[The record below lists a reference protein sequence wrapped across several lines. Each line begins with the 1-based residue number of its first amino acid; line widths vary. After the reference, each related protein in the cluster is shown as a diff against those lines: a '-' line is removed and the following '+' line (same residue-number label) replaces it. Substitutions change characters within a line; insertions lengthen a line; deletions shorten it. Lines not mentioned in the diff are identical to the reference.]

1 MSWPKSPANTPLSD
15 YLSVKRHL
23 RRLDSVLLVLLLVHA
38 SGNLAQAQDLQPVG
52 RQSLNELKVQ
62 LSAPERRW
70 LAQKRVLVVGVTE
83 EPLPPYRIFTENHQF
98 EGLMADYLATLQRR
112 LGVTIRLR
120 TFATRDAMY
129 DALRDGRI
137 DMVNNVSRLMAK
149 SQQFNL
155 SAPYILTELA
165 LFSEAG
171 DLREYSSRDGKTR
184 IAFSNP
190 MVLALFK
197 STGGTGRFQHYASE
211 FQAMASVMT
220 GENDVFLGD
229 TLATHYLSSQLF
241 SSQLVI
247 NQSATLPDI
256 EVGFGIRPGDDVLK
270 GILDRALGGLTRC
283 QIINAQHFWGDIEDC
298 NPTDFRNR
306 LTSAERAWLERAST
320 VKLAVSEDLAPYA
333 FFNSR
338 GRFNGVASDVL
349 DIIRRKAGIH
359 FEIQRVSSIREAN
372 ELLSQGRM
380 TLSILPE
387 TPPSSLPY
395 LHTRPLTSAPYL
407 FVQRQD
413 ETRDASDQNT
423 HAVVAVAD
431 GYIDRRM
438 LGNQYPNLV
447 FKQTETMG
455 EAFKL
460 VREGDAD
467 MVLAPANVARY
478 YLSYKYE
485 NSLKIGGVFAGPGV
499 RIVFAAPQDQAV
511 FISILDKA
519 MLGISPRE
527 NLQIIGRWRANSATD
542 DRYWEGIASYIRHSF
557 EALGLML
564 IIAGALIF
572 AQRRRIRRKRLDL
585 QQRQR
590 LLDELQDAKESAD
603 RASRAKTVFLATMS
617 HEIRTPLNAILGML
631 ELVLTRKG
639 DAELNDQS
647 LHIAY
652 ESATGLLA
660 LIGDILDISRIESGK
675 LVLTPEPMCMKT
687 LLESVGNVFSGL
699 ARQKHLR
706 LCMHIDPLAA
716 QQVWGDALKIK
727 QIVSNLLSNAIK
739 FTDRGSVELTCSVQ
753 AVDHFKLRFEVSVTD
768 SGVGIP
774 AAQLDLV
781 FKPFYLVEGVIGDA
795 NSGAGLGLAISHSLC
810 ELMQGK
816 LQARS
821 EMGKGTTMRFSLELD
836 RVIVD
841 TATLPG
847 TSEISVRQADEL
859 FTVLIVED
867 HLPSQYLLVQQISYL
882 GHRPLTA
889 SNGLEGLAV
898 WSEQD
903 IDIVITDCNM
913 PEMDGI
919 ELTRAIRRL
928 EQGRGLKPCRIIG
941 LTADAQPAVQ
951 RACGDAGMDRVLAK
965 PTNLAAL
972 NQLIPMFGDSQ
983 SQASERPSWKSD
995 IRARLAEQ
1003 VTLSNQHEADALR
1016 QALAA
1021 QDLPATR
1028 RIAHK
1033 LKGTAYLLNHQALL
1047 EHCVELEEQ
1056 AAQELADNVAQ
1067 TGLAL
1072 LACLDGIN
1080 STLAQP

>member
-1 MSWPKSPANTPLSD
+1 MSFDCLC
-15 YLSVKRHL
+15 VKVL
-23 RRLDSVLLVLLLVHA
+23 RVKFVSLVLLLLHVW
-38 SGNLAQAQDLQPVG
+38 STPLQAEDLQPVG
-52 RQSLNELKVQ
+52 RQSLDELKVQ
-62 LSAPERRW
+62 LTGPERQW
-70 LAQKRVLVVGVTE
+70 LAHKQVLVVGVTE
-83 EPLPPYRIFTENHQF
+83 EPLPPYRIFSENHQF
-98 EGLMADYLATLQRR
+98 EGLMADYLAALQQQ
-112 LGVTIRLR
+112 LGVPVRLH

-129 DALRDGRI
+129 DALRGGRI
-137 DMVNNVSRLMAK
+137 DMVNNVSRLMANN
-149 SQQFNL
+149 QQLSL
-155 SAPYILTELA
+155 SAPYILSELA

-171 DLREYSSRDGKTR
+171 DLREYSSTDAQTR
-184 IAFSNP
+184 IAVSNP
-190 MVLALFK
+190 MILALFK
-197 STGGTGRFQHYASE
+197 STGGSGRFQHYPSE
-211 FQAMASVMT
+211 FQAMASVLT
-220 GENDVFLGD
+220 GDSDVFLGD

-256 EVGFGIRPGDDVLK
+256 EVGFGLRPGDDVLK

-283 QIINAQHFWGDIEDC
+283 QIIDAQHFWGDIEDC
-298 NPTDFRNR
+298 NPNDFRNR
-306 LTSAERAWLERAST
+306 LTSAERAWLERAAT

-338 GRFNGVASDVL
+338 GRFNGIASDVL
-349 DIIRRKAGIH
+349 DIIRRKAGIR
-359 FEIQRVSSIREAN
+359 FEIQRVTSIREAD
-372 ELLSQGRM
+372 ELLRQGRM
-380 TLSILPE
+380 TLSILPQ
-387 TPPSSLPY
+387 TPPSALPY

-413 ETRDASDQNT
+413 ETRYAPDAHT

-431 GYIDRRM
+431 GYVDRAA
-438 LGNQYPNLV
+438 LGSQYPNLV

-460 VREGDAD
+460 VREGNAD

-485 NSLKIGGVFAGPGV
+485 NNLKIGGVFAGPGV
-499 RIVFAAPQDQAV
+499 RIVFAAPKDQAL

-519 MLGISPRE
+519 MLDISPRK

-542 DRYWEGIASYIRHSF
+542 DKYWEGIASYIRHSF
-557 EALGLML
+557 EALGVMLVIAALLILM
-564 IIAGALIF
+564 
-572 AQRRRIRRKRLDL
+572 QRRRIRRKRLDL
-585 QQRQR
+585 QQRQV
-590 LLDELQDAKESAD
+590 LLDELQVAKESAD

-617 HEIRTPLNAILGML
+617 HEIRTPLNAIIGML

-639 DAELNDQS
+639 DTELNDQS

-675 LVLTPEPMCMKT
+675 LVLTPEPLCMKA

-706 LCMHIDPLAA
+706 LTLHIDPLAA
-716 QQVWGDALKIK
+716 QQVWGDAVKIK

-739 FTDRGSVELTCSVQ
+739 FTERGSVEFRCSVQ
-753 AVDHFKLRFEVSVTD
+753 AGGHSSLHFEVSVSD
-768 SGVGIP
+768 SGAGIP
-774 AAQLDLV
+774 AAQLDQV
-781 FKPFYLVEGVIGDA
+781 FKPFYLVEGAVGDA
-795 NSGAGLGLAISHSLC
+795 NSGAGLGLAISQSLC
-810 ELMQGK
+810 RLMHGT
-816 LQARS
+816 LQAQS
-821 EMGKGTTMRFSLELD
+821 ETGKGTTMKFSLDLE
-836 RVIVD
+836 RVLVD
-841 TATLPG
+841 ASALPG
-847 TSEISVRQADEL
+847 VSEAGARQADEAL
-859 FTVLIVED
+859 TVLIVED
-867 HLPSQYLLVQQISYL
+867 HLPSQYLLVQQVGYL

-903 IDIVITDCNM
+903 IDIIITDCNM

-951 RACGDAGMDRVLAK
+951 RACDEAGMDRVLAK

-983 SQASERPSWKSD
+983 SQASEHPSYKSD
-995 IRARLAEQ
+995 IRARMSEQ
-1003 VTLSNQHEADALR
+1003 VTASNLHEADALR

-1033 LKGTAYLLNHQALL
+1033 LKGTAYLLNHPVLL
-1047 EHCVELEEQ
+1047 ERCVELEEQ
-1056 AAQELADNVAQ
+1056 AAQGLIDDVSQ
-1067 TGLAL
+1067 TGQAL
-1072 LACLDGIN
+1072 LECLDGIN